1 MFLGY
6 SHMHKGFKCLDPTEG
21 RVYISRDVVFDEHVF
36 PFSTLHP
43 NVGARLRS
51 EIALLPPS
59 LLDPNASFGDALL
72 RDQHM
77 SSPVS
82 TNAVPSVV
90 YTTEDAGEKS
100 AENGAILAFK

>member
-1 MFLGY
+1 
-6 SHMHKGFKCLDPTEG
+6 MHKGFKCLDPTEG

-43 NVGARLRS
+43 NAGARLRS

-72 RDQHM
+72 RDQHL

-82 TNAVPSVV
+82 TNVVPSVV
-90 YTTEDAGEKS
+90 Y
-100 AENGAILAFK
+100 